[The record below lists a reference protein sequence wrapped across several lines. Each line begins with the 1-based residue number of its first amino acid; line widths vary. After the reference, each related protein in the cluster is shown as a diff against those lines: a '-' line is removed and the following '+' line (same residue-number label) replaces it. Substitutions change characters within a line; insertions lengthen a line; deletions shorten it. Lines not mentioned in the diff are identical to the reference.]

1 MPALQKF
8 YNALRHLEQFSLES
22 SFFDNIGALDVFLSE
37 FRSVTFSYP
46 GADAPVFKDLSFVSK
61 PGETTAI
68 IGRTGCGKTTLIS
81 LLERLWETEKPDM
94 IRIDGHPLRTIPL
107 AVLHR
112 DLACVPQDS
121 FLFSDTIENNIAFGI
136 QSASAADIT
145 EAARAADVH
154 DNIMEFPDQ
163 YQTMLGER
171 GVTVS
176 GGQKQRISIARALM
190 KNAPVLILDDALSAV
205 DTDTEERI
213 LTRLK
218 ALRKDKTTLI
228 IAHRIST
235 IQHADHILVLEDGK
249 AAEYGS
255 HEELMALGG
264 LYRSLWEKQQ
274 LEAQLAEEQPDP
286 EGGADA

>member
-1 MPALQKF
+1 MA
-8 YNALRHLEQFSLES
+8 
-22 SFFDNIGALDVFLSE
+22 GAHE
-37 FRSVTFSYP
+37 FISTLPRGYDSY
-46 GADAPVFKDLSFVSK
+46 
-61 PGETTAI
+61 I
-68 IGRTGCGKTTLIS
+68 
-81 LLERLWETEKPDM
+81 
-94 IRIDGHPLRTIPL
+94 
-107 AVLHR
+107 
-112 DLACVPQDS
+112 
-121 FLFSDTIENNIAFGI
+121 
-136 QSASAADIT
+136 
-145 EAARAADVH
+145 
-154 DNIMEFPDQ
+154 
-163 YQTMLGER
+163 GER
-171 GVTVS
+171 GVKLS